1 MNELINEAIAYIK
14 STFFLESIIINDVSN
29 ELPFQLKSRS
39 SAYVVEINDSL
50 FFFLC
55 VDDIQSV
62 EANNFLHLKR
72 IYAKYQLSI
81 VVVAKYIRE
90 SSMKKMSAIGIG
102 IGIGWVIPGSYL
114 LIPSLLIHKGTHDS
128 KESLQFIDKDKPFGI
143 IPSYLIAY
151 YLSGRYSNFFN
162 SSDVINTFSVSKM
175 AASRA
180 FKELINDGI
189 IDSFEKGRNKE
200 FRFSITRREVWER
213 YRNRISPLST
223 GLLPVSASKISGLK
237 TFYSGESALAE
248 YSLLSSPVIQ
258 HLGVY
263 LNEEDRYMRPITP
276 ATING
281 DYFFKI
287 MKLLDDKEKPSDFY
301 DKKYMIQIFPY
312 PPIIENDYLNKVF
325 LVLSK
330 FNKYDIRVKGS
341 YLELEDMVYK
351 ELY

>member
-1 MNELINEAIAYIK
+1 MNELIDEAIAYIK
-14 STFFLESIIINDVSN
+14 LTFFLQPKIKNDISN
-29 ELPFQLKSRS
+29 ELPFQIKNKS
-39 SAYVVEINDSL
+39 SAYVVEINNSF

-72 IYAKYQLSI
+72 IYAKYQFPI
-81 VVVAKYIRE
+81 VVVAKYIKE
-90 SSMKKMSAIGIG
+90 SSMKKMSA

-114 LIPSLLIHKGTHDS
+114 LIPSLFIHKGTADF
-128 KESLQFIDKDKPFGI
+128 KESFQFIDKDKPFGI

-151 YLSGRYSNFFN
+151 YLSGKYSNFFN

-175 AASRA
+175 AASRT
-180 FKELINDGI
+180 FKELINNGI
-189 IDSFEKGRNKE
+189 IERFEKGRHKE
-200 FRFSITRREVWER
+200 FRFSMTRREVWER
-213 YRNRISPLST
+213 YRKKISPLST
-223 GLLPVSASKISGLK
+223 GFLPVSASKLSGLK

-248 YSLLSSPVIQ
+248 YTLLSSPEIQ

-287 MKLLDDKEKPSDFY
+287 MKFLDDKEKLSDFY
-301 DKKYMIQIFPY
+301 DKKCMIQIFPY
-312 PPIIENDYLNKVF
+312 PPIIENNYLNKVF

-330 FNKYDIRVKGS
+330 FNKYDIRVRAS
-341 YLELEDMVYK
+341 YSELEDMIYK
-351 ELY
+351 GLY